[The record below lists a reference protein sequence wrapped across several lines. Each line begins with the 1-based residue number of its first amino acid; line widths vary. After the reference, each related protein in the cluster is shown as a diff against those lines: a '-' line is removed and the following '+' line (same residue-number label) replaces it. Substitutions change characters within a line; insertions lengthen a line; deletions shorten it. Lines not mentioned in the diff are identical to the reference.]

1 MKLAFLALIFGQ
13 CQGRRLQIRAPI
25 DDAGCEGR
33 LDLPK
38 FAKVN
43 QVCEECYSLYKE
55 IDVYKLCRYLCTR
68 DKDPNVM
75 GLFFYEAF
83 FKKDKEQW
91 AITNANSLI
100 NTDLSQIHLPFS
112 EWS

>member
-55 IDVYKLCRYLCTR
+55 IDVYKLCRYVRKC
-68 DKDPNVM
+68 DKDPNQTF
-75 GLFFYEAF
+75 GLGLLSTKPFL
-83 FKKDKEQW
+83 KMDKEQ
-91 AITNANSLI
+91 
-100 NTDLSQIHLPFS
+100 
-112 EWS
+112 